1 MGTLYYGMHSF
12 ALDDRLL
19 SHLQVVI
26 TLKLRRG
33 EHFFLSW
40 RGDSTI
46 GRKRASVWID
56 NGVPIMCEYEGGR
69 APAINR
75 TWITE
80 LAESANSSYGLMITD
95 ETIIP
100 IPIDATDV
108 D

>member
-1 MGTLYYGMHSF
+1 MGNLYYGVHTFS
-12 ALDDRLL
+12 LDDRVLA
-19 SHLQVVI
+19 HLQVVI

-40 RGDSTI
+40 RGDSSV

-56 NGVPIMCEYEGGR
+56 NGIPILCEYDGGR

-80 LAESANSSYGLMITD
+80 LAEAANSSFGLMITD
-95 ETIIP
+95 ETIVP
-100 IPIDATDV
+100 IPIEASEV